1 MGEFVVLGESPEPG
15 PAADEGEEGEDEAAA
30 APAPR
35 APPLPA
41 EVVDAAYAEFERAH
55 AGAAPP
61 SERAAIEAL
70 HASVGVQL
78 AAALAV
84 RPPPA
89 APAISRHRQ
98 NRHCLLPPLRHPP
111 CSPPPPCP

>member
-30 APAPR
+30 APAPS
-35 APPLPA
+35 APRLPA

-89 APAISRHRQ
+89 TPS
-98 NRHCLLPPLRHPP
+98 P
-111 CSPPPPCP
+111 SPPASSRGFHCQKTPQRPDIQL